1 MKKTQ
6 AWMGLCAATILALTA
21 CSSKAEDD
29 SGSGGGGGDLK
40 SDAGVTDSTIK
51 LGVLTDTSGVF
62 KSIGLNL
69 TQGNELWADH
79 INAEGGICDRDIELV
94 IKDHGYKPDNA
105 IALYDQ
111 TKGDVAG
118 FMQILGSPIIAAVK
132 GKLGTDKIMSVI
144 ATQSTINLDVDELI
158 MIGTGYD
165 TEMINALSWAMEQGT
180 LPEGGKIAH
189 IYVDSEY
196 GQNGLMGSQY
206 FAKEH
211 GIEVIPVPVS
221 ASDTDMTTTMTKVKE
236 AGVDVIALTT
246 TPAGTGSIA
255 IQNVAQGLNL
265 PLIGSNPTFAPALF
279 SDPNVVTAL
288 EHLNVFLGAE
298 PYAGESELSKQI
310 QASFDEK
317 YPDEEPGYGVPA
329 GYLEALAWQ
338 AILEK
343 ACDDGDMTRQGLLD
357 ARLSL
362 TEVDAQGLSDDMDL
376 SDPGA
381 PPVRSTYALKI
392 DQSAPGGETIVEG
405 PYTSDEAKS
414 YKFPHQQN

>member
-1 MKKTQ
+1 MRRAHGWLT
-6 AWMGLCAATILALTA
+6 LCAAATLTLSA
-21 CSSKAEDD
+21 CSSKAEDNA
-29 SGSGGGGGDLK
+29 GSGQDGDLK
-40 SDAGVTDSTIK
+40 TDVGVTDKEIK

-69 TQGNELWADH
+69 TQGNQLWADR
-79 INAEGGICDRDIELV
+79 INEEGGICDRDVSLV

-105 IALYDQ
+105 VALYDQ
-111 TKGDVAG
+111 TKGEVAG

-132 GKLGTDKIMSVI
+132 GKLSTDKVMSVI

-165 TEMINALSWAMEQGT
+165 SEMINALSWAMKEGK
-180 LPEGGKIAH
+180 LSEGGKIAH

-206 FAKEH
+206 FAKQH
-211 GIEVIPVPVS
+211 DIEVVPVPVS
-221 ASDTDMTTTMTKVKE
+221 ASDTDMTTTMTKVKD

-246 TPAGTGSIA
+246 TPAGTASIA
-255 IQNVAQGLNL
+255 LQNTAQGLNL
-265 PLIGSNPTFAPALF
+265 PLIGSNPTFAPTIL
-279 SDPNVVTAL
+279 SDPNVVSAL
-288 EHLNVFLGAE
+288 ENLNVFLGGE
-298 PYAGESELSKQI
+298 PYAGKSELSKEI
-310 QASFDEK
+310 QKTFDEK
-317 YPDEEPGYGVPA
+317 YPGEEPGYGVPA

-343 ACDDGDMTRQGLLD
+343 ACDNGDMTREGLLE

-376 SDPGA
+376 SDPGS

-392 DQSAPGGETIVEG
+392 DPNAPGGESIIEG
-405 PYTSDEAKS
+405 PFTSDEVKD
-414 YKFPHQQN
+414 YKFPHQQK

>member
-6 AWMGLCAATILALTA
+6 AWLGLCAAATLALTA
-21 CSSKAEDD
+21 CSSKAED
-29 SGSGGGGGDLK
+29 SGSTDDGDLL
-40 SDAGVTDSTIK
+40 TDVGITENEIK

-62 KSIGLNL
+62 KAIGLNL
-69 TQGNELWADH
+69 TQGNQLWADD
-79 INAEGGICDRDIELV
+79 INASGGICGRDVVLD

-111 TKGDVAG
+111 TKSDVVG

-132 GKLGTDKIMSVI
+132 GKLSTDKIMSVI

-165 TEMINALSWAMEQGT
+165 SEMINALSWVMKEGA

-206 FAKEH
+206 FAEQH
-211 GIEVIPVPVS
+211 NMEVVPIPVS
-221 ASDTDMTTTMTKVKE
+221 ASDTDMTTTMTKVKD
-236 AGVDVIALTT
+236 ADVDVIALTT
-246 TPAGTGSIA
+246 TPAGTASIA
-255 IQNVAQGLNL
+255 LQNVAQGLNKR
-265 PLIGSNPTFAPALF
+265 LIGSNPTFAPTIL
-279 SDPNVVTAL
+279 SDSNVVAAL
-288 EHLNVFLGAE
+288 ENLNVFLGGE
-298 PYAGESELSKQI
+298 PFAGKSELSKKI
-310 QASFDEK
+310 QKAYEEK
-317 YPDEEPGYGVPA
+317 YPNEEPGYGVPA

-338 AILEK
+338 AILEEG
-343 ACDDGDMTRQGLLD
+343 CDNGDMTREGLLE

-376 SDPGA
+376 SDPGS

-392 DQSAPGGETIVEG
+392 DQNAPGGETIIEG
-405 PYTSDEAKS
+405 PFTSKEAES
-414 YKFPHQQN
+414 YKFPHQGG